1 MRIAEVIVDI
11 SNSQVD
17 KIFDYQIED
26 WGKIGMRVFVPFG
39 NRIIQGFI
47 INIKDTTSYDISK
60 LKKIIKPID
69 EYEVVLP
76 ELIELMK
83 FMIHKYHLRLV
94 DCLRLFIPAE
104 MRSEKVKPLIVT
116 NVVINKEMDK
126 NEYAKTIRK
135 NAKNQLELFNDLQ
148 DDVVYSKTM
157 LSDKYS
163 RIAVNKFIQD
173 GLLIEQIQELSRK
186 PNFNRIENKKH
197 KHTELQIRAINTI
210 KQSNDT
216 FLLFGVTGSGKTEVY
231 MSIIEDV
238 INKGKTAIMLV
249 PEISLTPQVL
259 GSFKARFGEEV
270 AILHSGLS
278 AGERFDEWR
287 RILFNQA
294 KIVVGARSAIFA
306 PLTNVGVIIVDEEH
320 ETSYISETNP
330 RYNAFDI
337 AKFRKDYNNCPLVLA
352 SATPS
357 INSFNSALNGEYK
370 LIELP
375 ERVNGKPMPKIQIVD
390 MLNEI
395 RNGNTTMFS
404 TALLYELD
412 KCMQEKHQAMIFINR
427 RGFSSFMRCTDCG
440 YVAKCTDC
448 DVTLVYH
455 KNDEK
460 LKCHYCGKR
469 FKALT
474 MCPECGSKSIKNGA
488 VGTEQVVEYLQNL
501 YPNVEILRMDNDTT
515 RTKDSYQKIL
525 NKFSQVKPAIL
536 VGTQMIAKGHDFSDV
551 TVVGIV
557 DADQSLYHS
566 DFRSTEK
573 TFELITQMSGR
584 AGRAEAEGKV
594 ILQTYA
600 PRHYAYRYI
609 ANYDYK
615 SFFDKELNLRKT
627 TKFPPFTKIIRI
639 LFSGDIE
646 EIVRETT
653 KMCYNDIK
661 QLRFDNINEFVY
673 LDVMKSPIGKIKNK
687 IRYQILARIT
697 KSISDE
703 LIQQMYSICDKY
715 QNPKVSVFVE
725 IDPQNL
731 S

>member
-60 LKKIIKPID
+60 LKKVIKPID

-197 KHTELQIRAINTI
+197 KHTRLQIRAISTI

-412 KCMQEKHQAMIFINR
+412 KCIQEKHQAMIFINR